1 MEIVFSENA
10 EKELDKMDSELKKIF
25 VKRSEKMLA
34 CLPKRHLR
42 FGLPFNV
49 ENIAKQARM
58 VFNIK
63 DEKIFILHCFKTH
76 KEYEKWYNSFR

>member
-10 EKELDKMDSELKKIF
+10 EKELGKIDSELRKMFIKH
-25 VKRSEKMLA
+25 SEKMLA
-34 CLPKRHLR
+34 CPPKRHLR
-42 FGLPFNV
+42 FGLPFTV
-49 ENIAKQARM
+49 ENITKQARM
-58 VFNIK
+58 VFNIE